1 MKCKTSKSFQI
12 ASLLQLPSFYKKTMD
27 PYSLEIVGNRRRQ
40 YKTVKI
46 QYIVSSNAPGPSF
59 DHNFLYLFIFLLFPA
74 IINSTFLSDF
84 PHSNIELDEW

>member
-12 ASLLQLPSFYKKTMD
+12 VPLLQLPSIYKKIMD
-27 PYSLEIVGNRRRQ
+27 PYSLEIVGNRRQQ

>member
-1 MKCKTSKSFQI
+1 
-12 ASLLQLPSFYKKTMD
+12 MD
-27 PYSLEIVGNRRRQ
+27 PYSLEIVGNRRQQ

-59 DHNFLYLFIFLLFPA
+59 DRNFLYLFIFLLFPA